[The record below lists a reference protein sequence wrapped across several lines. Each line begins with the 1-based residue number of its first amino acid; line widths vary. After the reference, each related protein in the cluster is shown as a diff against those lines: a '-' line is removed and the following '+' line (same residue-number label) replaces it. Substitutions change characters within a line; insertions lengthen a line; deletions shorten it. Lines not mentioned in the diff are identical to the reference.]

1 MPKEV
6 LNVAFLGVLKA
17 SLDAAVG
24 SLVGGSPDHGRM
36 VFKDSSSTGRPMILC
51 F

>member
-1 MPKEV
+1 LPKEV

-36 VFKDSSSTGRPMILC
+36 VFKDSSSTGSPMILC